1 MSIEDE
7 DELHEHVAALR
18 AETEPAVD
26 PAATRARLLASLA
39 ADSDGE
45 DDLEGEDD
53 DGAEPWDEAVA
64 ILRAETAA
72 VRGPAETRERVLA
85 DPRRRPAVPRWI
97 TAAAAALVLFVGV
110 PEALAATGYFPAVT
124 RAVSA
129 AERYVARALGW
140 VDDERPQPQAA
151 RPAAPLLE
159 PAEAREVE
167 AAPVEAAPVE
177 AAPVEAAPIEAAP
190 VEAAPIEAA
199 PVERDVA
206 PRSVEASAPPRPR
219 RQARPAPRAPVEPTE
234 PGYDPAE
241 HDRFQAADRL
251 HTSGAPSAVAAW
263 DAYLSAYP
271 GGRYALEARYN
282 RAIALIRA
290 GRLEEARAA
299 LEPFERGVHG
309 GYRQR
314 EARALGE
321 RLRGDAPG
329 EEQDRR

>member
-7 DELHEHVAALR
+7 DELHEHVSALR

-39 ADSDGE
+39 ADSDAE

-72 VRGPAETRERVLA
+72 VRAPAETRARVLA
-85 DPRRRPAVPRWI
+85 DTRRRPVVPRWI

-140 VDDERPQPQAA
+140 VDDEPPQPQAA
-151 RPAAPLLE
+151 PVLE
-159 PAEAREVE
+159 PAEARE
-167 AAPVEAAPVE
+167 VE

-219 RQARPAPRAPVEPTE
+219 RRARPAPRAPVEPAE

-251 HTSGAPSAVAAW
+251 HASDAPSAVAAW